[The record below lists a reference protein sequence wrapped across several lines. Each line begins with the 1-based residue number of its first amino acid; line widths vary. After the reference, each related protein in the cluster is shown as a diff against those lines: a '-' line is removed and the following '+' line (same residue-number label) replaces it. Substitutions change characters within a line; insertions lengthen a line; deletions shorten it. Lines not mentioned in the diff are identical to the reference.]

1 MENARR
7 HFLRTISGVA
17 ALPAIGS
24 VLTREPRTGLGA
36 ASSTDLRGQDHGI
49 RPLFEFSSVAAG
61 GAAHGSDAPYLGC
74 QRRRTSAARPVGH
87 ASRKAHSNLKQEPRT
102 ERARSGWLR
111 RFGSSSLSGVR
122 NCGDRGAD
130 DRIRVGEPI
139 EDKATTNPRP
149 NESERIS
156 VFSFVVENGKP
167 LDVGALLD
175 RLGVA
180 V

>member
-87 ASRKAHSNLKQEPRT
+87 APFEANEDGDVSARFECPWRDQPGVC
-102 ERARSGWLR
+102 ERVHRAGAVVLVVAAQSVPHFSARS
-111 RFGSSSLSGVR
+111 
-122 NCGDRGAD
+122 
-130 DRIRVGEPI
+130 
-139 EDKATTNPRP
+139 
-149 NESERIS
+149 
-156 VFSFVVENGKP
+156 
-167 LDVGALLD
+167 
-175 RLGVA
+175 A
-180 V
+180 VIF